1 MRQRPAAALVGLLLL
16 AALPGAARAE
26 PGEASLQRLQRLM
39 QPRQAPAAQPREA
52 ERLALLRR
60 AEAAL
65 RAGES
70 ETALQ
75 QLDEAAAL
83 AHAADTELL
92 MVQAQL
98 QLGGYRRALA
108 FASHTAGSHRQE
120 PRALQLY
127 AWLLALGEQT
137 APATTLVDQGLQA
150 HPEDATLL
158 ALRAQLTRLQPGAA
172 AESEASLALSRPAPL
187 LAEGLPPSLSLGS
200 GLLLD
205 QGRLALVP
213 LPAAPEAVRLWVMNG
228 LGRASP
234 AQAIQRFEAS
244 GLALLRLEQPLPAP
258 ALLRRAP
265 RDAFA
270 GSPAALLQHP
280 ADPAGRPAW
289 PALHS
294 GFLGRQDA
302 QGRQALGITPPQ
314 GGRGGPVFDLAGR
327 LIGLSPDGSSLLP
340 LSRLEQELGALLRE
354 LPVDSSTTVRLPDQR
369 YEEALPLTLLVLAA
383 RD

>member
-1 MRQRPAAALVGLLLL
+1 MRRRCAAALVGLLLL
-16 AALPGAARAE
+16 AALPDAARAE

-52 ERLALLRR
+52 ERQALLRR
-60 AEAAL
+60 AETAL
-65 RAGES
+65 RAGDS
-70 ETALQ
+70 EAALQ

-150 HPEDATLL
+150 HPEDPTLL

-187 LAEGLPPSLSLGS
+187 LAEGLPPSTSLGS

-213 LPAAPEAVRLWVMNG
+213 LPAAPEAARLWVMNG

-258 ALLRRAP
+258 ALRRAP

-289 PALHS
+289 PALYS
-294 GFLGRQDA
+294 GFLGRLDA
-302 QGRQALGITPPQ
+302 RGRQALGITPPQ

-327 LIGLSPDGSSLLP
+327 LIGLTPDGTSLLP